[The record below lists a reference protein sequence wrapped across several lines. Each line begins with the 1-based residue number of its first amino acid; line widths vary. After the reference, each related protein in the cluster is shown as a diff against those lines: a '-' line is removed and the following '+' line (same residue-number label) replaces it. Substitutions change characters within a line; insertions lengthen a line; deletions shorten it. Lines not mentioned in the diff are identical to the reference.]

1 MNYDRQI
8 TISSA
13 GSRRAAIWP
22 PQRIMLSELYEK
34 LKTPVRSTE
43 TLDRFLSMKKSQQ
56 DDLKDV
62 GGFVAG
68 SLRNG
73 RRRANCVAGR
83 DVLALD
89 LDNVPAGGTADI
101 LRRVDG
107 LTCGYCVYST
117 RKHSPAAPRLRVL
130 LPLDRTVTADEYE
143 PIARMAAKLIDADMA
158 PFDPST
164 FEPSRLMYWPSCCSD
179 GEYVYQTGD
188 KPFLSADGVLAMYV
202 DWRDFAS
209 WPQVPGAQ
217 PHAKL
222 ADKQGDPTEKKGIV
236 GAFCRVYDIYGAM
249 EQFLPDVYTPTD
261 QSDRY
266 TYAKGSTT
274 GGAIV
279 YEGGRY
285 LFSHHATDPAGG
297 YLCNAFDLVRR
308 HLYGDLDDDA
318 KPDTPVHKLPSFKA
332 MTDRIR
338 QDPQVVELINRERY
352 EQAVEDFE
360 PGDSVENDVS
370 WMRKLKVSESGRYDR
385 TIYNAAVMLKYD
397 PRIRDRIRLNDFS
410 GRIEGLA
417 PLPWPGRKEKEGPF
431 EWANADDA
439 GLRDCV
445 EQLLGF
451 HVKDTINDALVL
463 TAEENRYNPVQ
474 SYLRSLQWDGIP
486 RLDTI
491 YQDYFGEE
499 DTPYVRAVSR
509 KSLVA
514 AVARAMEPGVKY
526 DQMVVICGPQGT
538 YKSTFVARLGG
549 EWAASLM
556 VSFDD
561 PKAVAEIIQ
570 GRWMVEIPELSSM
583 SKADTNTVKQMVSQ
597 TQDEYRAAYDKRA
610 ERHPRQCVFFGTT
623 NDNDYLKDP
632 TGNRRFWPIDCGENP
647 AQNVWDDLTPDTVG
661 QIWAEAYVRWQA
673 GEPLI
678 LGTAEEREAEQRRT
692 RHTERDDLEGRVLEF
707 LDRPVPEN
715 WRKMDAAARDLY
727 LNGTVHGS
735 SHDLVHRDRI
745 CVLEVLCECLGWR
758 RDWTVRQA
766 DSRRIAKILD
776 KAPGWK
782 RKNLMRFGGGYGSQ
796 KGWVYEGKAP
806 QNVNRASVNAQ
817 NQTLTSVNPKSGSVY
832 GAG

>member
-8 TISSA
+8 TICSA

-34 LKTPVRSTE
+34 LKTPARSTE

-68 SLRNG
+68 TLRNG
-73 RRRANCVAGR
+73 RRKASCVAGR
-83 DVLALD
+83 DVLTLD
-89 LDNVPAGGTADI
+89 LDNIPAGGTADI

-130 LPLDRTVTADEYE
+130 LPLDRPVTADEYE
-143 PIARMAAKLIDADMA
+143 PCARMAARLIDPEMA

-188 KPFLSADGVLAMYV
+188 KPFLSADGILAMYA
-202 DWRDFAS
+202 DWRNFAS

-217 PHAKL
+217 SHAKL

-249 EQFLPDVYTPTD
+249 ERFLPGIYTPTD
-261 QSDRY
+261 QPDRY

-274 GGAIV
+274 GGAII
-279 YEGGRY
+279 YDGGRY

-318 KPDTPVHKLPSFKA
+318 KQDTPVHRLPSFKA
-332 MTDRIR
+332 MADRIR
-338 QDPQVVELINRERY
+338 QDPQVQELMNRERY
-352 EQAVEDFE
+352 EQAVEDFD
-360 PGDSVENDVS
+360 PGDSTENDVS
-370 WMRKLKVSESGRYDR
+370 WMRKLKVMDSGKYDR
-385 TIYNAAVMLKYD
+385 TIYNAAVMLKHD
-397 PRIRDRIRLNDFS
+397 PRIKGKIRLNDFS
-410 GRIEGLA
+410 GRIEGLG
-417 PLPWPGRKEKEGPF
+417 PLPWSGRREKAGAF

-451 HVKDTINDALVL
+451 HVKDTINDALIL
-463 TAEENRYNPVQ
+463 TAEENRYNPVR
-474 SYLRSLQWDGIP
+474 SYLEGQQWDGTP
-486 RLDTI
+486 RLDTL

-514 AVARAMEPGVKY
+514 AVARAMDPGVKY

-538 YKSTFVARLGG
+538 YKSTFVARMGG
-549 EWAASLM
+549 DWAASLM

-583 SKADTNTVKQMVSQ
+583 SRADTNTVKQMVSQ
-597 TQDEYRAAYDKRA
+597 TQDEYRAAYDRRA
-610 ERHPRQCVFFGTT
+610 EKHPRQCVFFGTT

-632 TGNRRFWPIDCGENP
+632 TGNRRFWPIDCGKNP
-647 AQNVWDDLTPDTVG
+647 VKNVWDDLTPDTVG
-661 QIWAEAYVRWQA
+661 QLWAEAYVRWQA
-673 GEPLI
+673 GEPLT
-678 LGTAEEREAEQRRT
+678 LGAEEEREAELRRT
-692 RHTERDDLEGRVLEF
+692 RHTERDDLEGRILEF

-715 WRKMDAAARDLY
+715 WQKMDAAARDLY
-727 LNGTVHGS
+727 LNGIQHGNGKN
-735 SHDLVHRDRI
+735 LVHRDRI
-745 CVLEVLCECLGWR
+745 CVLEVLCEGLGWR

-766 DSRRIAKILD
+766 DSRRIARILD
-776 KAPGWK
+776 KVPGWK

-796 KGWVYEGKAP
+796 KGWVYEGNP
-806 QNVNRASVNAQ
+806 SQNVNRLSVNTA
-817 NQTLTSVNPKSGSVY
+817 NGPLTRVNPKSGSVNAT
-832 GAG
+832 G